1 MNRLLH
7 HEIVTFIGTA
17 NVCKSRG
24 ECFEFVAL
32 AAHRAVARVAKPSAE
47 FVADVV
53 MVKHQAVAVV
63 ALFVAN
69 RANIMF
75 AGCCSDAHLFCGTFC
90 ISETL
95 SGRFRAI
102 SAFRAFQA
110 IPLFVKWLTAGG
122 VVAEFVEGFFSVA
135 FGACAGVGSRVF
147 IFFFFVFE
155 FWNGVRGG
163 IGGGGGG
170 GGGGGDGDCRN
181 SSHVNDAIV

>member
-7 HEIVTFIGTA
+7 DEIVTFIGTA

-24 ECFEFVAL
+24 ERFEFVAL
-32 AAHRAVARVAKPSAE
+32 AAHRAVARVAKPAAE

-75 AGCCSDAHLFCGTFC
+75 AGCCSDADFFGGTFC

-110 IPLFVKWLTAGG
+110 ISLFVKWLTAGG
-122 VVAEFVEGFFSVA
+122 VVAEFGERFFGVA
-135 FGACAGVGSRVF
+135 FGARTGVSSRVF
-147 IFFFFVFE
+147 VFFFFGFE

-163 IGGGGGG
+163 SGGGGSVGYCG
-170 GGGGGDGDCRN
+170 N
-181 SSHVNDAIV
+181 SSHVNDTIR